1 MSGKVRFLA
10 NLLYT
15 SCKSDPAIVVCLLCS
30 ALTKLYSILFSTF
43 WLLFIQS
50 FLGTKITTQKDAQQ
64 IYTNVMMTSI
74 VVGTCA
80 IHIVG
85 KFSDKCN
92 PQIAMPLSFLARLV
106 TIGLFMQIDDPS
118 TSYCILTSCVMML
131 GTMMENMTV
140 DCLLLRKADPKIR
153 GVLYSTAVAIGY
165 CGLFVY
171 SLVGGL
177 LFDSYG
183 PYAPFVLIGAL
194 DLVVGSILA
203 ILGYCGVIS
212 NDLVTI

>member
-1 MSGKVRFLA
+1 M
-10 NLLYT
+10 
-15 SCKSDPAIVVCLLCS
+15 
-30 ALTKLYSILFSTF
+30 LTKLYSILFSTF

-50 FLGTKITTQKDAQQ
+50 FVGHEVASQKDAQQ

-74 VVGTCA
+74 VVGTCS
-80 IHIVG
+80 IHVVG

-92 PQIAMPLSFLARLV
+92 PRIAMPLSFLARLM
-106 TIGLFMQIDDPS
+106 TIVLFLQIEDPG
-118 TSYCILTSCVMML
+118 TYYCMITSCVMML

-177 LFDSYG
+177 LFDKYG

-194 DLVVGSILA
+194 DLIFGSILA
-203 ILGYCGVIS
+203 IFSYFEVI
-212 NDLVTI
+212 